1 MKFYNRE
8 SEQEQL
14 LKWSQQATEGQSSL
28 TLMVGRRRVGK
39 TALLHQSYQGQS
51 SLYLFISRKSEP
63 LLCEEFADQIRTQ
76 LGVPIYGQP
85 KQLREIITILFEYA
99 EHNPLTLI
107 LDEFQDVGRVNS
119 GFFSDL
125 QNLWD
130 QFRPRCK
137 LHLICC
143 GSLYSLMT
151 RIFQDSKEPLFGRA
165 DHRLNLKPLKPAYIA
180 ELLIDQ
186 ERFSP
191 ENLLTWYSLSGGV
204 PKYLEWLSQTDPS
217 IDFWQE
223 WLGEHSLVI
232 EEGKYRLAEE
242 FGAEQST
249 YFSILACIATGKTSR
264 SDIESVLEVS
274 VGPYL
279 QKLEGEFD
287 IIKRIQP
294 VLSTPKSRQIKYR
307 IQDAFLS
314 FWFRFVYRYRSVVE
328 IGNFAFLQQV
338 IQRDFATYSGEW
350 LERLFQEQLAAT
362 GKYSLIGNYW
372 ESGNRN
378 EIDIVALNEWDKIA
392 LIAEVKRNPKNIRLG
407 KLKEKSRKL
416 EQLLKGYQIEYRG
429 LSLVDLIK
437 DD

>member
-14 LKWSQQATEGQSSL
+14 LKWSRQAAEGQSSL

-287 IIKRIQP
+287 IIQRIQP
-294 VLSTPKSRQIKYR
+294 VLSTPKSRQVKYR

>member
-287 IIKRIQP
+287 IIQRIQP
-294 VLSTPKSRQIKYR
+294 VLSTPKSRQVKYR